1 MSKIVYIGSCKIVS
15 YDEMKEPTLEFRVTK
30 PMDSFSNVSDAFKK
44 KVDEV
49 MADETRCH
57 THHVEITVTECEEAE
72 NAKLYP
78 KTSYTKYYYE
88 W

>member
-1 MSKIVYIGSCKIVS
+1 MRKIVYIGSCKIVS
-15 YDEMKEPTLEFRVTK
+15 CDEMNEPTLEFRVTE
-30 PMDSFSNVSDAFKK
+30 PMDNFSNVSNALKK

-72 NAKLYP
+72 DSKLYP
-78 KTSYTKYYYE
+78 NTSYTKYYRE

>member
-1 MSKIVYIGSCKIVS
+1 MRKIVYIGSCKSVS
-15 YDEMKEPTLEFRVTK
+15 FDEMNEPTLEFRVTE
-30 PMDSFSNVSDAFKK
+30 PMDNFSKVSDALKK

-72 NAKLYP
+72 DSKLYP
-78 KTSYTKYYYE
+78 NTSYTKYYRE

>member
-1 MSKIVYIGSCKIVS
+1 MRKIVYIGSCKIVS
-15 YDEMKEPTLEFRVTK
+15 CDEMNEPTLEFRVTE
-30 PMDSFSNVSDAFKK
+30 PMDNFSNVSNALKK

-57 THHVEITVTECEEAE
+57 THHVEITVTECEEVE
-72 NAKLYP
+72 DSKLYP
-78 KTSYTKYYYE
+78 NTSYTKYYRE

>member
-1 MSKIVYIGSCKIVS
+1 MRKIVYIGSCKIVS
-15 YDEMKEPTLEFRVTK
+15 CDEMNEPTLEFRVTK
-30 PMDSFSNVSDAFKK
+30 PMDNFSKVSDALKK

-49 MADETRCH
+49 MADETRRH

-72 NAKLYP
+72 DSKLYP
-78 KTSYTKYYYE
+78 NTSYTKYYRE

>member
-1 MSKIVYIGSCKIVS
+1 MRKIVYIGSCKIVS
-15 YDEMKEPTLEFRVTK
+15 CDEMNEPTLEFRVTE
-30 PMDSFSNVSDAFKK
+30 PMDNFSKVSNALKH

-57 THHVEITVTECEEAE
+57 THHVEITITECEEAE
-72 NAKLYP
+72 DSKLYP
-78 KTSYTKYYYE
+78 NTSYTKYYRE